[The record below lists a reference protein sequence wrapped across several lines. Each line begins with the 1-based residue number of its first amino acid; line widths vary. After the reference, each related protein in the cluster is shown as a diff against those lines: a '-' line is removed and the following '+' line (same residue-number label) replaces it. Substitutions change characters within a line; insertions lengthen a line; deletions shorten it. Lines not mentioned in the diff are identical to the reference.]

1 MMLEKII
8 AYLNN
13 DFRVSDDEPETRKWE
28 IVGGTLTVSDVRDG
42 QYVRIFGSVF
52 NDGVYKY
59 PLAGLT
65 DETFT
70 GCVIPL
76 AIPRVIL
83 TLAEE
88 IETWSEKN
96 QPTVF
101 TSESFGGYAYSKATK
116 ANGTAAGWRE
126 VFADDLKP
134 YKKMKQH

>member
-1 MMLEKII
+1 MLEKII

-13 DFRVSDDEPETRKWE
+13 DFRVSDDEPETHEWE
-28 IVGGTLTVSDVRDG
+28 IVGGTLTVPDVREG
-42 QYVRIFGSVF
+42 QYVRIFGSLF
-52 NDGVYKY
+52 NDGVRKY
-59 PLAGLT
+59 PLTRLT
-65 DETFT
+65 DESFT

-88 IETWSEKN
+88 IETWSAKN
-96 QPTVF
+96 KPTAF
-101 TSESFGGYAYSKATK
+101 TGESFGGYAYSKATK

>member
-13 DFRVSDDEPETRKWE
+13 DFRVSDDEPETHEWE
-28 IVGGTLTVSDVRDG
+28 IVGGTLTVPDVCEG
-42 QYVRIFGSVF
+42 QYVRIFGSLF
-52 NDGVYKY
+52 NDGVRKY
-59 PLAGLT
+59 PLTGLT

-96 QPTVF
+96 QPTAF
-101 TSESFGGYAYSKATK
+101 TSESFGGYTYSKATK
-116 ANGTAAGWRE
+116 ADGTAAGWRE

>member
-13 DFRVSDDEPETRKWE
+13 DFRVSDDEPETHEWE
-28 IVGGTLTVSDVRDG
+28 IVGGTLTVPDVHEG
-42 QYVRIFGSVF
+42 QYVRIFGSLF
-52 NDGVYKY
+52 NDGVRKY

-96 QPTVF
+96 RPTAF
-101 TSESFGGYAYSKATK
+101 TSESFGGYTYSKATK

>member
-13 DFRVSDDEPETRKWE
+13 DFRVSDDEPETHEWE
-28 IVGGTLTVSDVRDG
+28 IVGGTLTVPDVREG
-42 QYVRIFGSVF
+42 QYVRIFGSLF
-52 NDGVYKY
+52 NDGVRKY
-59 PLAGLT
+59 PLTGLT

>member
-13 DFRVSDDEPETRKWE
+13 DFRVSDDEPETHEWE
-28 IVGGTLTVSDVRDG
+28 IVGGTLTVPDVREG
-42 QYVRIFGSVF
+42 QYVRIFGSLF
-52 NDGVYKY
+52 NDGVRKY
-59 PLAGLT
+59 PLTGLT

-96 QPTVF
+96 QPTAF
-101 TSESFGGYAYSKATK
+101 TSESFGGYTYSKATK

>member
-13 DFRVSDDEPETRKWE
+13 DFRVSDDEPETHEWE
-28 IVGGTLTVSDVRDG
+28 IVGGTLTIPDVREG
-42 QYVRIFGSVF
+42 QYVRIFGSLF
-52 NDGVYKY
+52 NDGVRKY
-59 PLAGLT
+59 PLTGLT
-65 DETFT
+65 DESFT

-96 QPTVF
+96 QPTAF
-101 TSESFGGYAYSKATK
+101 TSESFGGYTYSKATK

>member
-13 DFRVSDDEPETRKWE
+13 DFRVSDDEPETHEWE
-28 IVGGTLTVSDVRDG
+28 IVGGTLTVPDVREG
-42 QYVRIFGSVF
+42 QYVRIFGSLF
-52 NDGVYKY
+52 NDGVRKY
-59 PLAGLT
+59 PLTGLT
-65 DETFT
+65 DEAFT

-83 TLAEE
+83 ALAEE
-88 IETWSEKN
+88 IETWSAKN
-96 QPTVF
+96 QPTAF
-101 TSESFGGYAYSKATK
+101 TSESFGGYSYSKATK
-116 ANGTAAGWRE
+116 SNGTAAGWRE

>member
-8 AYLNN
+8 AHLNN
-13 DFRVSDDEPETRKWE
+13 DFRVSDDEPETHKWE
-28 IVGGTLTVSDVRDG
+28 IVGGTLTVPDVREG
-42 QYVRIFGSVF
+42 QYVRIFGSLF
-52 NDGVYKY
+52 NDGVRKY
-59 PLAGLT
+59 PLTGLT

-96 QPTVF
+96 QPTAF
-101 TSESFGGYAYSKATK
+101 TSESFGGYTYSKATK

>member
-13 DFRVSDDEPETRKWE
+13 DFRVSDDEPETHEWE
-28 IVGGTLTVSDVRDG
+28 IVGGTLTVPDVREG
-42 QYVRIFGSVF
+42 QYVRIFGSLF
-52 NDGVYKY
+52 NDGVRKY
-59 PLAGLT
+59 PLTGLT

-88 IETWSEKN
+88 IETWTEKN
-96 QPTVF
+96 QPTAF
-101 TSESFGGYAYSKATK
+101 TSESFGGYSRTVATG
-116 ANGTAAGWRE
+116 ASGVPAGWQD
-126 VFADDLKP
+126 VFKMRLAP
-134 YKKMKQH
+134 YRKMAQH

>member
-13 DFRVSDDEPETRKWE
+13 DFRVSDDEPETHEWE
-28 IVGGTLTVSDVRDG
+28 IVGGTLNVPDVREG
-42 QYVRIFGSVF
+42 QYVRIFGSLF
-52 NDGVYKY
+52 NDGVRKY
-59 PLAGLT
+59 PLTGLT

-83 TLAEE
+83 TLSDE
-88 IETWSEKN
+88 IETWSTKN
-96 QPTVF
+96 QPTAF

>member
-13 DFRVSDDEPETRKWE
+13 DFRVSDDEPETHEWE
-28 IVGGTLTVSDVRDG
+28 IVGGTLTVPDVREG
-42 QYVRIFGSVF
+42 QYVRIFGSLF
-52 NDGVYKY
+52 NDGVRKY
-59 PLAGLT
+59 PLTELT

-96 QPTVF
+96 QPTAF
-101 TSESFGGYAYSKATK
+101 TSESFGGYTYSKATK

>member
-1 MMLEKII
+1 MLEKII

-13 DFRVSDDEPETRKWE
+13 DFRVSNDEPETHEWE
-28 IVGGTLTVSDVRDG
+28 IVGGTLTVPDVREG
-42 QYVRIFGSVF
+42 QYVRIFGSLF
-52 NDGVYKY
+52 NDGVRKY
-59 PLAGLT
+59 PLTGLT

-96 QPTVF
+96 QPTAF
-101 TSESFGGYAYSKATK
+101 TSESFGGYTYSKATK

>member
-1 MMLEKII
+1 MLEKILS
-8 AYLNN
+8 YLNN
-13 DFRVSDDEPETRKWE
+13 DFRVSDKEPETKTYAIE
-28 IVGGTLTVSDVRDG
+28 NGTLGLDNVREG
-42 QYVRIFGSVF
+42 QYVRIFGSAF
-52 NDGVYKY
+52 NDGIYRY
-59 PLAGLT
+59 PLERLV

>member
-1 MMLEKII
+1 MKIEKII

-13 DFRVSDDEPETRKWE
+13 DFRVSDDEPETHEWE
-28 IVGGTLTVSDVRDG
+28 IVGGTLTVPDVREG
-42 QYVRIFGSVF
+42 QYVRIFGSLF
-52 NDGVYKY
+52 NDGVRKY
-59 PLAGLT
+59 PLTELT

-96 QPTVF
+96 QPTAF
-101 TSESFGGYAYSKATK
+101 TSESFGGYTYSKATK